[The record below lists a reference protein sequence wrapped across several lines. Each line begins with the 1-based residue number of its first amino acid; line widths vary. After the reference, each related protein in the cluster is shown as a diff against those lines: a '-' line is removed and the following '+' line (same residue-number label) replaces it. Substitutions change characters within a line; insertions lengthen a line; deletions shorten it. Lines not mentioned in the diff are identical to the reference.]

1 MCRHLL
7 PPSAQQA
14 RALGKHIRA
23 LGPAFRAEAVIVSPL
38 TRTLET
44 AAGVFGAGPWQ
55 SGDPQPPLM
64 REQVGGTGQP
74 PASSFVQGWWGAHA
88 GGKMLVCVK
97 RMLRHHL
104 VCHEQAHT
112 LPLSADSGAR
122 QAVGTARHQCIG
134 LPTIHCLGGVQVR
147 PAGTVELV

>member
-14 RALGKHIRA
+14 RALGKHIRT
-23 LGPAFRAEAVIVSPL
+23 LGPAFRADAVIVSPL

-64 REQVGGTGQP
+64 REQVGRGWTAPSECSCGELGQMQFARCLS
-74 PASSFVQGWWGAHA
+74 ASN
-88 GGKMLVCVK
+88 

-104 VCHEQAHT
+104 VCHEQHT
-112 LPLSADSGAR
+112 LPMSADSGAR
-122 QAVGTARHQCIG
+122 QAVGAARHQCIG

-147 PAGTVELV
+147 PTGTVELV